1 MAIHSISHRTDTSTP
16 KSTWE
21 KEIIKARSY
30 ISKYCSIT
38 LRFANSLAGIP
49 EEEIVGFRA
58 PDLKYNNDMA
68 AVLKERGFL
77 YDSSIPIDT
86 TSKAFYHPYTMDY
99 GAIEQSWKAP
109 YITTPHPGLWEFPL
123 PTLVNDDFTT
133 ITIQDPEG
141 SPEEIIELLE
151 KNFGKQSI

>member
-1 MAIHSISHRTDTSTP
+1 
-16 KSTWE
+16 
-21 KEIIKARSY
+21 
-30 ISKYCSIT
+30 
-38 LRFANSLAGIP
+38 
-49 EEEIVGFRA
+49 
-58 PDLKYNNDMA
+58 MA

-109 YITTPHPGLWEFPL
+109 HITTPHAGLWEFPL

-151 KNFGKQSI
+151 KNFGRQSIWVET

>member
-1 MAIHSISHRTDTSTP
+1 MTSILLAS
-16 KSTWE
+16 
-21 KEIIKARSY
+21 
-30 ISKYCSIT
+30 
-38 LRFANSLAGIP
+38 LLAGIP
-49 EEEIVGFRA
+49 EDKIVGFRA
-58 PDLKYNNDMA
+58 PDLKYNNEMA

-86 TSKAFYHPYTMDY
+86 TSKAYYHPYTLDY

-109 YITTPHPGLWEFPL
+109 AITTPHPGLWEFPL

-133 ITIQDPEG
+133 ITIQDPSG

-151 KNFGKQSI
+151 KNFGRRSIRTKIQICTMKGIEHRSSLDSPPLGCFRAKRNE